1 MIDLLKKTLLTGV
14 GVAALTK
21 EKIEE
26 LAKDFVEKGK
36 ISEQEGKAFVDDLI
50 ARSDESREAFQN
62 QVEEKVQ
69 SVLTKMNLAKQSEV
83 DALKVEVETLQ
94 KALNDQGWKNS

>member
-26 LAKDFVEKGK
+26 LAKAFVEKGK
-36 ISEQEGKAFVDDLI
+36 ISEQEGKVLVDDLI
-50 ARSDESREAFQN
+50 ARSEEAREAFQN

-69 SVLTKMNLAKQSEV
+69 SILAKMNLAKQSEV
-83 DALKVEVETLQ
+83 DALKEEVETLQ
-94 KALNDQGWKNS
+94 KALNK

>member
-36 ISEQEGKAFVDDLI
+36 ITEQEGKALVDDLVV
-50 ARSDESREAFQN
+50 RSEESREEFQK
-62 QVEEKVQ
+62 QIEEKVQ
-69 SVLTKMNLAKQSEV
+69 AALKKMNLAKQSEL
-83 DALKVEVETLQ
+83 DALKSEIE
-94 KALNDQGWKNS
+94 ALRKTINNQE

>member
-1 MIDLLKKTLLTGV
+1 MIELLKKTLLTGV

-21 EKIEE
+21 EKIEA

-62 QVEEKVQ
+62 QVEERVQ
-69 SVLTKMNLAKQSEV
+69 LVLTKMNLAKQSEV

-94 KALNDQGWKNS
+94 KALDDQG

>member
-14 GVAALTK
+14 GVATLTK

-36 ISEQEGKAFVDDLI
+36 ISEQEGKVFVDDLI
-50 ARSDESREAFQN
+50 ARSEESREAFQN

-83 DALKVEVETLQ
+83 NALKVEIEILQ
-94 KALNDQGWKNS
+94 KALNDKG

>member
-36 ISEQEGKAFVDDLI
+36 ISEQEGKIFVDDLI
-50 ARSDESREAFQN
+50 ARSEESRDAFQK

-69 SVLTKMNLAKQSEV
+69 SVLSKMNLARQSEV
-83 DALKVEVETLQ
+83 DALKVEIEILQ
-94 KALNDQGWKNS
+94 KALNHQD

>member
-36 ISEQEGKAFVDDLI
+36 ISEKEGKAFVDDLI
-50 ARSDESREAFQN
+50 ARSDESREAFQH

-94 KALNDQGWKNS
+94 KALNEKG